1 MLING
6 LIRLA
11 LEIMFTPISDEV
23 LLLTQLGIW
32 ASKNINPYM
41 AWILAW
47 IAIFIAFLWFYIVGR
62 FFRQVPLIEK
72 WMTKKWL
79 QKAEKLLDR
88 FGVCAIMLAFFI
100 PGVRHPIH
108 YMAGILKFP
117 VNKYLLANLIASSLY
132 TGIWTFIVYKFNQ
145 KIGIKLILF
154 WLHQHVFIVLILLTI
169 LILGLIFYKVK
180 KNKGK

>member
-32 ASKNINPYM
+32 ASKGVNPYV

-47 IAIFIAFLWFYIVGR
+47 MAIFIAFLWFYLIGR

-72 WMTKKWL
+72 WMAKKWL

-88 FGVCAIMLAFFI
+88 FGVWAIMLAFFV

-145 KIGIKLILF
+145 KIGIRFILVS
-154 WLHQHVFIVLILLTI
+154 LHQHLFTVLIFLTFLLLCI
-169 LILGLIFYKVK
+169 IFYKFKRNK
-180 KNKGK
+180 KE

>member
-72 WMTKKWL
+72 WMAKKWL

-88 FGVCAIMLAFFI
+88 FGVWAIMLAFFV

-108 YMAGILKFP
+108 YIAGILKFP
-117 VNKYLLANLIASSLY
+117 IRKYLLANLMASSLY
-132 TGIWTFIVYKFNQ
+132 TGSWTYVVYKFNQ
-145 KIGIKLILF
+145 KIGIRLVLYWIHQHLLMVLTLFAFLILCF
-154 WLHQHVFIVLILLTI
+154 
-169 LILGLIFYKVK
+169 IFYKMK
-180 KNKGK
+180 RNKGK